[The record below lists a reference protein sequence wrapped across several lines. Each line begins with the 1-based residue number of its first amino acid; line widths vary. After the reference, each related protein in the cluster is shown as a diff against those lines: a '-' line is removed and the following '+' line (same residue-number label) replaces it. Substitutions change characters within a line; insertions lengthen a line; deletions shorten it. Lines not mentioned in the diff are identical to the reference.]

1 MEKVEGPYHLLNDEL
16 VKNTDGESYPEFEGR
31 TVYEVIRVEDGIAI
45 FLEDHLDRFF
55 RSAAYLDLPLPATAE
70 SIENRVYRLIAAN
83 QVGNQNLKFILGKT
97 SKSESI
103 LWIFFTQS
111 IYPPKSYYEEGIATS
126 LFRIE
131 RLDPNIKL
139 VRSDYQKA
147 VLQERAD
154 KDVYEL
160 LLVDGN
166 EEITEG
172 SRTNVFFVKGK
183 ELYTPPAKAV
193 LLGIVRKKVFEICEK
208 RGIPINE
215 TAIPVE
221 WVNDAEGAFVSG
233 TGNNVLPISKI
244 GTVAIP
250 TMDNLIVRTIMA
262 DYAEMVRVYKEEKKH
277 KKNIVTLC

>member
-1 MEKVEGPYHLLNDEL
+1 MNVEKVEGPFYLLNDDL
-16 VKNTDGESYPEFEGR
+16 IKNEDGRKQPEFEGQ
-31 TVYEVIRVEDGIAI
+31 TVYELIRVQDGIAI
-45 FLEDHLDRFF
+45 FLEDHLERFF
-55 RSAAYLDLPLPATAE
+55 RSAAYLDLPLPVTEQA
-70 SIENRVYRLIAAN
+70 IKDRVYRLIAAN
-83 QVGNQNLKFILGKT
+83 QVEEQNLKFILGKT
-97 SKSESI
+97 SKGESV

-111 IYPPKSYYEEGIATS
+111 IYPPKNYYEEGIATS

-147 VLQERAD
+147 VLQERAN
-154 KDVYEL
+154 KGVYEL
-160 LLVDGN
+160 LLVDGK

-193 LLGIVRKKVFEICEK
+193 LLGIVRKKVFEICAK
-208 RGIPINE
+208 RKIAINE

-221 WVNDAEGAFVSG
+221 WVKEAEGAFVSG

-244 GTVAIP
+244 GEHLIP
-250 TMDNLIVRTIMA
+250 TMENPVVQAIMA
-262 DYAEMVRVYKEEKKH
+262 DYAEMVRMYKEENKH
-277 KKNIVTLC
+277 

>member
-1 MEKVEGPYHLLNDEL
+1 MEKVEGPYYIMNDDH

-55 RSAAYLDLPLPATAE
+55 RSAAYLDLPLPTTAE
-70 SIENRVYRLIAAN
+70 SIEDRVYRLIAAN

-97 SKSESI
+97 SKSESV

-111 IYPPKSYYEEGIATS
+111 IYPPKSYYEEGIATG

-208 RGIPINE
+208 RQIPINE

-221 WVNDAEGAFVSG
+221 WVKDAEGAFVSG

-244 GTVAIP
+244 GTAAIP
-250 TMDNLIVRTIMA
+250 TMNNPIVQTIMA
-262 DYAEMVRVYKEEKKH
+262 DYAEMVSVYKEAKKH
-277 KKNIVTLC
+277 

>member
-1 MEKVEGPYHLLNDEL
+1 MHVEKVEGPYYLLNDEL
-16 VKNTDGESYPEFEGR
+16 VKNADGGSYPKFEGR
-31 TVYEVIRVEDGIAI
+31 TVYEVIRVENGIAI

-70 SIENRVYRLIAAN
+70 SIEDRVYRLIAAN
-83 QVGNQNLKFILGKT
+83 QVGEQNLKFILGKT
-97 SKSESI
+97 SKGESV

-154 KDVYEL
+154 RDVYEL

-183 ELYTPPAKAV
+183 ELYTPPANAV
-193 LLGIVRKKVFEICEK
+193 LLGIVRKKVFEICGK
-208 RGIPINE
+208 RQIPINE

-221 WVNDAEGAFVSG
+221 WIKDAEGAFVSG
-233 TGNNVLPISKI
+233 TGNNVLPIAKI
-244 GTVAIP
+244 GTVVIP
-250 TMDNLIVRTIMA
+250 TMDNPIVQTIMA
-262 DYAEMVRVYKEEKKH
+262 DYAEMVRAYKEEKKQ
-277 KKNIVTLC
+277 

>member
-1 MEKVEGPYHLLNDEL
+1 MEKVEGPYHLLNEEL
-16 VKNTDGESYPEFEGR
+16 VKNTDGKSYPEFEGR

-55 RSAAYLDLPLPATAE
+55 RSAAYLDLPLPATAK
-70 SIENRVYRLIAAN
+70 SIEDRVYRLIAAN

-97 SKSESI
+97 SKSESV

-111 IYPPKSYYEEGIATS
+111 IYPPKSYYKEGIATS

-139 VRSDYQKA
+139 VRSDYQKV

-208 RGIPINE
+208 RQIPINE
-215 TAIPVE
+215 MAIPVE
-221 WVNDAEGAFVSG
+221 WIKDAEGAFVSG

-244 GTVAIP
+244 GAVAIP
-250 TMDNLIVRTIMA
+250 TMDNPIVQTIMA
-262 DYAEMVRVYKEEKKH
+262 DYAEMVRAYKEEKTH
-277 KKNIVTLC
+277 

>member
-1 MEKVEGPYHLLNDEL
+1 MEKVEGPYYLLNDDL
-16 VKNTDGESYPEFEGR
+16 VRNEDSGSYPEFEGR
-31 TVYEVIRVEDGIAI
+31 TVYELIRVQDGIAI

-70 SIENRVYRLIAAN
+70 SIAERIYRLIAAN
-83 QVGNQNLKFILGKT
+83 QVGEQNLKFILGKNAQGQ
-97 SKSESI
+97 SM

-139 VRSDYQKA
+139 IRSDYQKA
-147 VLQERAD
+147 VLQERQD
-154 KDVYEL
+154 KGVYEL

-172 SRTNVFFVKGK
+172 SRTNVFFVKGN

-193 LLGIVRKKVFEICEK
+193 LLGIVRKKVFEICKK
-208 RGIPINE
+208 RQIPINE

-221 WVNDAEGAFVSG
+221 WVKDAEGAFVSG

-250 TMDNLIVRTIMA
+250 TMDNPVVQTIMA
-262 DYAEMVRVYKEEKKH
+262 DYAEMVRLYKEENKH
-277 KKNIVTLC
+277 

>member
-1 MEKVEGPYHLLNDEL
+1 MEKVEGSYYLLNDEL
-16 VKNTDGESYPEFEGR
+16 VKNADGESYPEFEGR

-55 RSAAYLDLPLPATAE
+55 RSAAYLDLPLPTTAE
-70 SIENRVYRLIAAN
+70 SIEDRVYRLIAAN
-83 QVGNQNLKFILGKT
+83 QVGNQNLKSILGKT
-97 SKSESI
+97 SKSESV

-111 IYPPKSYYEEGIATS
+111 IYPPKSYYEEGIATG

-208 RGIPINE
+208 RQIPINE

-221 WVNDAEGAFVSG
+221 WVKDAEGAFVSG

-244 GTVAIP
+244 GTAAIP
-250 TMDNLIVRTIMA
+250 TMNNPIVQTIMA
-262 DYAEMVRVYKEEKKH
+262 DYAEMVSVYKEAKKH
-277 KKNIVTLC
+277 

>member
-1 MEKVEGPYHLLNDEL
+1 MEKVEGPYYLLNDEL

-55 RSAAYLDLPLPATAE
+55 RSAAYLDLPLPATAK
-70 SIENRVYRLIAAN
+70 SIEDRVYRLIAAN
-83 QVGNQNLKFILGKT
+83 QVGNQNLKFILGET
-97 SKSESI
+97 SKGESV

-111 IYPPKSYYEEGIATS
+111 IYPPKSYYEEGITTS
-126 LFRIE
+126 LFSIE

-147 VLQERAD
+147 VLQERVD

-208 RGIPINE
+208 RQIPINE

-221 WVNDAEGAFVSG
+221 WVKDAGGAFVSG

-250 TMDNLIVRTIMA
+250 TMDNPIVRTIMA
-262 DYAEMVRVYKEEKKH
+262 DYAEMVRAYKESKKH
-277 KKNIVTLC
+277 

>member
-1 MEKVEGPYHLLNDEL
+1 MEKVEGSYYLLNDEL
-16 VKNTDGESYPEFEGR
+16 VKNADGESYPEFEGR

-70 SIENRVYRLIAAN
+70 SIEDRVYRLIAAN

-97 SKSESI
+97 SKSESV

-111 IYPPKSYYEEGIATS
+111 IYPPKCYYEEGIATS

-154 KDVYEL
+154 KGVYEL

-208 RGIPINE
+208 RQIPINE

-221 WVNDAEGAFVSG
+221 WVKDAEGAFVSG

-244 GTVAIP
+244 GTAAIP
-250 TMDNLIVRTIMA
+250 TMNNPIVQTIMA
-262 DYAEMVRVYKEEKKH
+262 DYAEMVSVYKEAKKH
-277 KKNIVTLC
+277 

>member
-1 MEKVEGPYHLLNDEL
+1 MEKVEGPYYLLNDDL
-16 VKNTDGESYPEFEGR
+16 VKNEDGGSYPEFEGR
-31 TVYEVIRVEDGIAI
+31 TVYELIRVQDGIAV

-55 RSAAYLDLPLPATAE
+55 RSAAYLNLPLPATAE
-70 SIENRVYRLIAAN
+70 SIAERVYRLIAAN
-83 QVGNQNLKFILGKT
+83 QVGEQNLKFILGKT
-97 SKSESI
+97 AKGESV

-111 IYPPKSYYEEGIATS
+111 IYPPKNYYEEGIATS
-126 LFRIE
+126 LFHIE

-139 VRSDYQKA
+139 VRSDYQNA

-154 KDVYEL
+154 KGVYEL

-208 RGIPINE
+208 RQIPINE

-221 WVNDAEGAFVSG
+221 WIKEAEGAFVSG
-233 TGNNVLPISKI
+233 TGNNVLPIAKI
-244 GTVAIP
+244 GDHLIP
-250 TMDNLIVRTIMA
+250 TLENPIVQAIMA
-262 DYAEMVRVYKEEKKH
+262 DYAEMVRIYKEEKKH
-277 KKNIVTLC
+277 

>member
-1 MEKVEGPYHLLNDEL
+1 MHVEKVEGPYYLLNDEL
-16 VKNTDGESYPEFEGR
+16 VKNAEGGSYPEFEGR
-31 TVYEVIRVEDGIAI
+31 TVYEVIRVEAGIAI

-70 SIENRVYRLIAAN
+70 SIEERVYRLIAAN
-83 QVGNQNLKFILGKT
+83 QVGEQNLKFILGKT
-97 SKSESI
+97 PKGESV

-111 IYPPKSYYEEGIATS
+111 IYPPQSYYEHGIATS

-154 KDVYEL
+154 RDVYEL

-193 LLGIVRKKVFEICEK
+193 LLGIVRKKVFEICKK
-208 RGIPINE
+208 RQIPINE

-221 WVNDAEGAFVSG
+221 WVKDAEGAFVSG

-244 GTVAIP
+244 GTVVIP
-250 TMDNLIVRTIMA
+250 TMDNPIVQTIMA

-277 KKNIVTLC
+277 

>member
-1 MEKVEGPYHLLNDEL
+1 MEKVEGSYYLLNDEL
-16 VKNTDGESYPEFEGR
+16 VKNADGESYPEFEGR

-70 SIENRVYRLIAAN
+70 SIEDRVYRLIAAN

-97 SKSESI
+97 SKSESV

-111 IYPPKSYYEEGIATS
+111 IYPPKCYYEEGIATS

-154 KDVYEL
+154 KGVYEL

-183 ELYTPPAKAV
+183 ELYTPLQTRYFWESSARKCSKSVEKDRFRSTRRPSLSSGSRMLKEPSFPEPAIMYCRYRKSE
-193 LLGIVRKKVFEICEK
+193 LLRF
-208 RGIPINE
+208 R
-215 TAIPVE
+215 
-221 WVNDAEGAFVSG
+221 
-233 TGNNVLPISKI
+233 
-244 GTVAIP
+244 
-250 TMDNLIVRTIMA
+250 R
-262 DYAEMVRVYKEEKKH
+262 
-277 KKNIVTLC
+277 

>member
-1 MEKVEGPYHLLNDEL
+1 MEKVEGPYYLLNDDL

-55 RSAAYLDLPLPATAE
+55 RSAAYLDLPLPTTAE
-70 SIENRVYRLIAAN
+70 SIEDRVYRLIAAN

-97 SKSESI
+97 SKSESV

-111 IYPPKSYYEEGIATS
+111 IHPTKSYYEESIATG

-208 RGIPINE
+208 RQIPINE

-221 WVNDAEGAFVSG
+221 WVKDAEGAFVSG

-244 GTVAIP
+244 GTAAIP
-250 TMDNLIVRTIMA
+250 TMNNPIVQTIMA
-262 DYAEMVRVYKEEKKH
+262 DYAEMVSVYKEAKKH
-277 KKNIVTLC
+277 

>member
-1 MEKVEGPYHLLNDEL
+1 MEKVEGPYYLLNDDL

-70 SIENRVYRLIAAN
+70 SIEDRVYRLIAAN

-97 SKSESI
+97 SKSESV

-111 IYPPKSYYEEGIATS
+111 IYPPKCYYEEGIATS

-131 RLDPNIKL
+131 RLDTNIKL
-139 VRSDYQKA
+139 GRSDYQKA

-154 KDVYEL
+154 KGVYEL

-183 ELYTPPAKAV
+183 ELYTPPANAV
-193 LLGIVRKKVFEICEK
+193 LLGIVRNKVFEICGK
-208 RGIPINE
+208 RQIPINE

-221 WVNDAEGAFVSG
+221 WVKDAEGAFVSG

-244 GTVAIP
+244 GAVAIP
-250 TMDNLIVRTIMA
+250 TMNNPIVQTIMA
-262 DYAEMVRVYKEEKKH
+262 DCAEMVSVYKESKKH
-277 KKNIVTLC
+277 

>member
-1 MEKVEGPYHLLNDEL
+1 MDLFH
-16 VKNTDGESYPEFEGR
+16 PE
-31 TVYEVIRVEDGIAI
+31 
-45 FLEDHLDRFF
+45 H
-55 RSAAYLDLPLPATAE
+55 LPA
-70 SIENRVYRLIAAN
+70 
-83 QVGNQNLKFILGKT
+83 
-97 SKSESI
+97 
-103 LWIFFTQS
+103 
-111 IYPPKSYYEEGIATS
+111 KSYYEEGIATS

-183 ELYTPPAKAV
+183 ELYTPPANAV

-208 RGIPINE
+208 GRFRSTRRPSLSSGSRMLEEPSFPE
-215 TAIPVE
+215 PAI
-221 WVNDAEGAFVSG
+221 
-233 TGNNVLPISKI
+233 TCC
-244 GTVAIP
+244 
-250 TMDNLIVRTIMA
+250 R
-262 DYAEMVRVYKEEKKH
+262 
-277 KKNIVTLC
+277 